1 MNAKDY
7 MMQLKKLNKII
18 ENKRQEKAELMD
30 IAAWITARAIGERV
44 QSSGSKTKMA
54 DSVDRYVDIERE
66 IESIVSEC
74 VAKKTEIIGTIEKL
88 NVTEYD
94 VLYKVYVQD
103 LTLYDAA
110 NQYGKSKSWADSV
123 HGRALANVQKIIDKK
138 GE

>member
-1 MNAKDY
+1 MKAKDY
-7 MMQLKKLNKII
+7 MTQLKKLNKII

-30 IAAWITARAIGERV
+30 IAAGITARAIGERV
-44 QSSGSKTKMA
+44 QSTGSKTKMA

-66 IESIVSEC
+66 IESIVSDC
-74 VAKKTEIIGTIEKL
+74 IAKKAEIISTIENL

-103 LTLYDAA
+103 FTLYDVAD
-110 NQYGKSKSWADSV
+110 QYDKSKSWADSV
-123 HGRALANVQKIIDKK
+123 HGRALASVQKIIDKK